1 MIDVH
6 NHILYGIDDG
16 CKTKEESLSVLEK
29 MSNLG
34 YEKIVVTPHYMEE
47 ANYTANHEEK
57 MKLLKELEAE
67 LKLKHIPLKLYLGQ
81 EIYIQESIEEK
92 IKMKQIS
99 TINNQKVLL
108 VEIPMFEKICE
119 ALDFLDELIFQG
131 YKIILAHPERYLI
144 FQENPTLIQDY
155 LSKGIF
161 LQGNMESINGKYG
174 KKAQKLSKFLL
185 KNKMYFVLASDVHHE
200 NASFFED
207 FYKIKKKL
215 LKVINEDYFKD
226 LLFINPEKMLK
237 DIFEK

>member
-1 MIDVH
+1 
-6 NHILYGIDDG
+6 
-16 CKTKEESLSVLEK
+16 
-29 MSNLG
+29 
-34 YEKIVVTPHYMEE
+34 
-47 ANYTANHEEK
+47 
-57 MKLLKELEAE
+57 
-67 LKLKHIPLKLYLGQ
+67 
-81 EIYIQESIEEK
+81 
-92 IKMKQIS
+92 
-99 TINNQKVLL
+99 
-108 VEIPMFEKICE
+108 MFEKMCE

-215 LKVINEDYFKD
+215 LKVITEDYFKE
-226 LLFINPEKMLK
+226 LLFINPEKIINE
-237 DIFEK
+237 DF